1 MLADKDIA
9 QVVSALVPY
18 ISVWYLADNHN
29 ARGATAEELTKHL
42 QLQAKN
48 GQTKAFN
55 CVADALRAAFIEAT
69 KNDRIIVFGSFYTVA
84 DAIDVLNIQGI

>member
-1 MLADKDIA
+1 
-9 QVVSALVPY
+9 
-18 ISVWYLADNHN
+18 
-29 ARGATAEELTKHL
+29 L

-55 CVADALRAAFIEAT
+55 CVADALRAACIEAT